1 MKVTLFKRSVGK
13 KSDMYYSP
21 TLTSPSNRSR
31 FPRQVTARAATK
43 RAKGALISSLR
54 WRRASM
60 PKCHV
65 EVGGEGEDLAAAE
78 LLLLVPVHYTGPA
91 ENREEGENE
100 LELHNRARAR
110 QRVGE
115 PKYDWKGKLGCK
127 AGQRGMTLWVARRQ
141 FQVAFFLPIK
151 VE

>member
-1 MKVTLFKRSVGK
+1 
-13 KSDMYYSP
+13 MYYSP

-43 RAKGALISSLR
+43 RAKKGALISSLR

-65 EVGGEGEDLAAAE
+65 EVGGEGEDLAAAVV
-78 LLLLVPVHYTGPA
+78 VPVHYTGPA

-100 LELHNRARAR
+100 LGLHNRASESSATSESE
-110 QRVGE
+110 E
-115 PKYDWKGKLGCK
+115 PKYD
-127 AGQRGMTLWVARRQ
+127 
-141 FQVAFFLPIK
+141 
-151 VE
+151 

>member
-1 MKVTLFKRSVGK
+1 
-13 KSDMYYSP
+13 MYYSP

-43 RAKGALISSLR
+43 RAKKGALISSLR

-65 EVGGEGEDLAAAE
+65 EVGGEGEDLAAAA
-78 LLLLVPVHYTGPA
+78 LLLVPVHYTGPA

-110 QRVGE
+110 QRVGGAKIRLE
-115 PKYDWKGKLGCK
+115 REIRMQSGPKE
-127 AGQRGMTLWVARRQ
+127 RMTLWVAHWLISSYVFYLLNSSR
-141 FQVAFFLPIK
+141 
-151 VE
+151 